1 MYLQLY
7 WLLELS
13 IVKMS
18 TVVEGV
24 NIFQIQKIL
33 ISIVY
38 LENVKKFIQ
47 L

>member
-1 MYLQLY
+1 
-7 WLLELS
+7 
-13 IVKMS
+13 MS
-18 TVVEGV
+18 TVIEGV

-33 ISIVY
+33 IFIVY